1 MLSGY
6 GHLVCVTW
14 LFRAGSLQLD
24 PGPDAG
30 EIVQNNA
37 RLFINT
43 LNQLVVLEEKSIF
56 LLARRFL
63 WYDKW

>member
-1 MLSGY
+1 MSE
-6 GHLVCVTW
+6 HLVSVAW

-30 EIVQNNA
+30 EIVQNNT

-43 LNQLVVLEEKSIF
+43 LNQLIVLEEESIF

-63 WYDKW
+63 